1 LPEPQEAVE
10 HEEEDGA
17 SRKAEYEVADME
29 CQKHDEDHVELV
41 GVEEELEEPL
51 SYQVK

>member
-1 LPEPQEAVE
+1 LPKPQEAVK

-51 SYQVK
+51 PYRVK

>member
-10 HEEEDGA
+10 HEEENGPG
-17 SRKAEYEVADME
+17 RNAEYEVPDME
-29 CQKHDEDHVELV
+29 YQEHDEDHVELV

-51 SYQVK
+51 PYGVK